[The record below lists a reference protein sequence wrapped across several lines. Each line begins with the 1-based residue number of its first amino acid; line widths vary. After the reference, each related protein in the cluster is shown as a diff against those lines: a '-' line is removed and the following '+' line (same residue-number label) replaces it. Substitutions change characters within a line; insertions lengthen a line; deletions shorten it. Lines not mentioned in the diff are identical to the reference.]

1 MESKIQSN
9 FQEHSKL
16 SSEIVVSLEQ
26 QLLKNISAVKDS
38 LTEQSNNSSA
48 SARAIQEVFD
58 QKFLQISANYSNLT
72 SQVTAEIAALS
83 DTLHV
88 KNTALNSSLSEISM
102 HTDTSHQ
109 QMKKELEQEQKAV
122 GDKISSLSTE
132 IVVLKS
138 QQVIGSHLS
147 YNTNVPKKYFF

>member
-9 FQEHSKL
+9 FQEHAKL

-138 QQVIGSHLS
+138 QQVIGSHSS
-147 YNTNVPKKYFF
+147 YNTNAPKKYFF